1 MIRADVHTHTLYA
14 HGSNTPREMYEAGK
28 RRGLLIHGF
37 SEHSPRPLGYNYPSE
52 YREKL
57 AAHFGDYVREVR
69 ELAAE
74 ARREGQEEVLLGL
87 ELDWLEDEIPFQKRI
102 LAEEHFDYV
111 IGGIHF
117 LETWGF
123 DASAADW
130 KALSPNEKE
139 GCYARYYRTM
149 RKMAESGLFDIVA
162 HPDLI
167 KIFSVREFH
176 AWLAKPGSMEL
187 VRDALRAVRD
197 AGMAME
203 ISSAGLR
210 KPCKEIYPC
219 AEIVKEAAALGLPVS
234 FGSDGH
240 CVNTIATGFEEL
252 ARHASAAGYTE
263 SLVFRHNEDGSREAR
278 SLPFQ

>member
-1 MIRADVHTHTLYA
+1 MIRADIHTHTLYA

-28 RRGLLIHGF
+28 RQGLLAHGF
-37 SEHSPRPLGYNYPSE
+37 SEHSPRPQGYDYPHE

-57 AAHFGDYVREVR
+57 AAHFKDYVREVR
-69 ELAAE
+69 EIAAE
-74 ARREGQEEVLLGL
+74 AALEGKENVLLGL
-87 ELDWLEDEIPFQKRI
+87 EMDWLEDELPFQKQI
-102 LAEEHFDYV
+102 LSDEHFEYV

-117 LETWGF
+117 LGTWGF
-123 DASAADW
+123 DASASDW
-130 KALSPNEKE
+130 EQLSTAQKE
-139 GCYARYYRTM
+139 DCYARYYTTM
-149 RKMAESGLFDIVA
+149 RNMAESGLFDIVA

-176 AWLAKPGSMEL
+176 AWLNKSGSMDM
-187 VRDALRAVRD
+187 VRGALRAARD

-210 KPCKEIYPC
+210 KPCREIYPC
-219 AEIVKEAAALGLPVS
+219 EEIVKAAAELHLPVS

-240 CVNTIATGFEEL
+240 CVNTIATGFAEL

-263 SLVFRHNEDGSREAR
+263 SVIFQRRENGSREIR
-278 SLPFQ
+278 SLPF